1 MQEITR
7 IKLWSI
13 GGGKGGI
20 GKSIFT
26 LGLGISLSRLGKK
39 VILIDADLGGANLHT
54 LMGVHY
60 PPVTLED
67 FLLKRV
73 ERLEDLIIP
82 TEVEG
87 IGLICGADDVLGAA
101 NPTFAQKIRL
111 LKQMEGLDA
120 HFVLLDL
127 GAGTSFNFLDFF
139 NYSPGKIVLTTNQA
153 TSLQNAYGFIKSA
166 LYRQLSREF
175 SRDNDMLEMLFMMA
189 GKPEYETPRSIRELL
204 AYLKDAFPGEYAR
217 VVRVMAYMRV
227 WLVVNMIK
235 THRDGNCA
243 RIIQEVCRDF
253 LSLQLEVL
261 GRVPYDSAVEA
272 AVNNTN
278 PFFLSQKK
286 NKAMAAFQEIAE
298 RVLKESRLPRTAWVT
313 EEELMEEKEPQEP
326 AATAEYSSYYF
337 W

>member
-67 FLLKRV
+67 FLLKKV
-73 ERLEDLIIP
+73 DRLEDLIIP
-82 TEVEG
+82 TEIEG

-139 NYSPGKIVLTTNQA
+139 NYSPGKIVLATNQA

-175 SRDNDMLEMLFMMA
+175 SRHNDMLEMLFLMS
-189 GKPEYETPRSIRELL
+189 GKPDNGLPKSIRELL
-204 AYLKDAFPGEYAR
+204 NYLKEAFPEEYAR

-227 WLVVNMIK
+227 WLVVNMMK
-235 THRDGNCA
+235 NHRDGSCA

-253 LSLQLEVL
+253 LSLQIDIL
-261 GRVPYDSAVEA
+261 GRVPYDAAVEA

-278 PFFLSQKK
+278 PHFLTQKRGR
-286 NKAMAAFQEIAE
+286 AMAAFQEIATQ
-298 RVLKESRLPRTAWVT
+298 VLKESRLPRTVFVS
-313 EEELMEEKEPQEP
+313 EEELLQEKEVPMPE
-326 AATAEYSSYYF
+326 ASDHAGYF
-337 W
+337 FW